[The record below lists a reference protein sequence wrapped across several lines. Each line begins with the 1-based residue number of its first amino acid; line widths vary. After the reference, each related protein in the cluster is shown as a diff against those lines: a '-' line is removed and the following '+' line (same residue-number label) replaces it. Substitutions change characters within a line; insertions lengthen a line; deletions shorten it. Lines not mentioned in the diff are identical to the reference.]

1 MPHCYCEASYI
12 VRLNLP
18 TCGQISEQSFIAIE
32 LRILV
37 QSSDIAHPVKSIAL
51 PILFRDTLI
60 KTKLQKQPRA
70 IAGQAVRIMLKDDIN
85 HVPPSIIQIRRKY
98 AELGIRAIGRA
109 RYKLGIAA
117 WAGPRCLSCL
127 IDHLHL
133 QIRLLQPRSQ
143 LYKAFVKAGFS
154 NRDDRALEI
163 LCKIHNSCK
172 AHSDSPRIRRRRTKH
187 ALTGARHASHKRRKS
202 FTQ

>member
-1 MPHCYCEASYI
+1 MPHRYCEASCI
-12 VRLNLP
+12 VRLYLP
-18 TCGQISEQSFIAIE
+18 TCGQIPKQSFSAIE
-32 LRILV
+32 LRIWV
-37 QSSDIAHPVKSIAL
+37 QSSDIVHPAKRMGL

-60 KTKLQKQPRA
+60 KAKLQKQPPA
-70 IAGQAVRIMLKDDIN
+70 IAGQAARIMLKDNIN
-85 HVPPSIIQIRRKY
+85 HLPPGIIQIRCKY
-98 AELGIRAIGRA
+98 AGLGIGAIGRA

-117 WAGPRCLSCL
+117 WAGTRCLGYL
-127 IDHLHL
+127 KDHLHL

-172 AHSDSPRIRRRRTKH
+172 AHSDSPHIRRRRT
-187 ALTGARHASHKRRKS
+187 RNMR
-202 FTQ
+202 